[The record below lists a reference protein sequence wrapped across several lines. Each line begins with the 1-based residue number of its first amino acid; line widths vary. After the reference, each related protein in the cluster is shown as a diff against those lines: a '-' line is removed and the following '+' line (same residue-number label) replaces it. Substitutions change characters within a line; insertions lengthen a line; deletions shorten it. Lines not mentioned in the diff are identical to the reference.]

1 MGLRR
6 ELVLCGMVV
15 SMDATKMGLA
25 DRIGYGRFLLFIA
38 GMGGLLYGIDVGII
52 SAALL
57 YLGKTISLSLE
68 QTSMIVAA
76 VLGGS
81 MLSSLVAGFF
91 ADLLGRKTMM
101 IVSGLMFVAS
111 VGLIVISHGF
121 VPLFVGRLLQGMSG
135 GVIAVVV
142 PLYLA
147 EALSAEHRGSGS
159 AVFQFMLTVG
169 IVIAS
174 FAGLFYTHQAET
186 AIAAAQGNADLIRAA
201 QDHAWRGMFL
211 SVVYPGLIF
220 FFGSFFISETPRWLF
235 RKGKMEAAL
244 GSLRRSSSET
254 EAQRQL
260 SEMMTLSA
268 EKTNSEAVKGGG
280 TLLQRKYVVP
290 FVLACL
296 ILGLNQATGINS
308 ILGYLV
314 IILRQAGM
322 TAQHATQGD
331 LSVKVLNCLMTIVAV
346 ALVDRKGRK
355 FLLMIGTGGI
365 VIALAAAA
373 FFFHSFEAKRTD
385 VMPAVQ
391 AQVRGNSVDVPLKTL
406 MASRA
411 ATDVPTSVT
420 VLYTYGEGEK
430 VATALSDEGDGLL
443 TIHPDAAAPNTPLV
457 LKKAMYGAIPSERTG
472 WIIALCV
479 ALFIAAYSAGPGVVV
494 WLALS
499 ELMPTRIRSNGMG
512 IALLI
517 NQGVS
522 TLIAGL
528 FLPTVGNYGYAAMF
542 GFWSVCTVLYFVIAV
557 FFLPETK
564 GKTLEEIELGFE
576 KGAA

>member
-1 MGLRR
+1 
-6 ELVLCGMVV
+6 
-15 SMDATKMGLA
+15 MDASKAGLA
-25 DRIGYGRFLLFIA
+25 DKIGYGRFLLFIA
-38 GMGGLLYGIDVGII
+38 GMGGLLYGIDIGII

-68 QTSMIVAA
+68 QTSWIVAA

-101 IVSGLMFVAS
+101 IVSGLIFVAS

-121 VPLFVGRLLQGMSG
+121 VPLFIGRLLQGMSG

-147 EALSAEHRGSGS
+147 EALSAERRGSGS
-159 AVFQFMLTVG
+159 AVFQFALTVG

-174 FAGLFYTHQAET
+174 LAGLYYTNQAET
-186 AIAAAQGNADLIRAA
+186 AIAAAHGNADLIYAA
-201 QDHAWRGMFL
+201 QNHAWRAMFL

-220 FFGSFFISETPRWLF
+220 FVGSFFISETPRWLF
-235 RKGKMEAAL
+235 RKDKVEAAL
-244 GSLRRSSSET
+244 ASLRRSSPEE

-260 SEMMTLSA
+260 AEMQTLADEKNSSEGA
-268 EKTNSEAVKGGG
+268 KGSGS
-280 TLLQRKYVVP
+280 LLQRKYIVP

-308 ILGYLV
+308 ILSYLV
-314 IILRQAGM
+314 VILRQAGM

-331 LSVKVLNCLMTIVAV
+331 LSVKMLNCLMTIVAV

-355 FLLMIGTGGI
+355 FLLMLGTGGI
-365 VIALAAAA
+365 VVALAAAA

-385 VMPAVQ
+385 VMSSVQ

-406 MASRA
+406 MAGSA
-411 ATDVPTSVT
+411 ATDAPTSVT
-420 VLYTYGEGEK
+420 VLYSYGDGEK

-443 TIHPDAAAPNTPLV
+443 TIHPDAATPNAPLV
-457 LKKAMYGAIPSERTG
+457 LKRAMYGAIPSEQTG

>member
-1 MGLRR
+1 
-6 ELVLCGMVV
+6 
-15 SMDATKMGLA
+15 MDATKAGLA
-25 DRIGYGRFLLFIA
+25 DKIGYGKFLLFIA

-52 SAALL
+52 AAALL
-57 YLGKTISLSLE
+57 YLGKTISLSLQ
-68 QTSMIVAA
+68 QTSIIVAA

-101 IVSGLMFVAS
+101 IVSGLMFVVS
-111 VGLIVISHGF
+111 VGLIVIAQGF
-121 VPLFVGRLLQGMSG
+121 VPLFIGRLLQGMSG

-147 EALSAEHRGSGS
+147 EALSADTRGRGS
-159 AVFQFMLTVG
+159 AVFQFALTVG

-174 FAGLFYTHQAET
+174 LAGLFYTHQAET
-186 AIAAAQGNADLIRAA
+186 AIAAAHGDAALIYAA
-201 QDHAWRGMFL
+201 QNHAWRAMFL

-220 FFGSFFISETPRWLF
+220 FVGSFFISETPRWLF
-235 RKGKMEAAL
+235 GKGRKEAAL
-244 GSLRRSSSET
+244 DALRRSSPED
-254 EAQRQL
+254 EAQRQFAAM
-260 SEMMTLSA
+260 STLAA
-268 EKTNSEAVKGGG
+268 EKSVEESKGAG
-280 TLLQRKYVVP
+280 TLMRRKYVIP

-346 ALVDRKGRK
+346 ALVDKKGRK

-365 VIALAAAA
+365 IVSLAAAA
-373 FFFHSFEAKRTD
+373 FFFHSFESKRVD
-385 VMPAVQ
+385 VMPVVQ
-391 AQVRGNSVDVPLKTL
+391 AQVKGNTVDVPLKTL
-406 MASRA
+406 MAVSA
-411 ATDVPTSVT
+411 SGTAPTSVT
-420 VLYTYGEGEK
+420 VLYSYGDGEK

-443 TIHPDAAAPNTPLV
+443 TIHPDAAASNAPLV
-457 LKKAMYGAIPSERTG
+457 LKKAMYGAIPSEQTG

-512 IALLI
+512 FALLI

-542 GFWSVCTVLYFVIAV
+542 GFWAACTVLYFVIAV

-576 KGAA
+576 GKSA